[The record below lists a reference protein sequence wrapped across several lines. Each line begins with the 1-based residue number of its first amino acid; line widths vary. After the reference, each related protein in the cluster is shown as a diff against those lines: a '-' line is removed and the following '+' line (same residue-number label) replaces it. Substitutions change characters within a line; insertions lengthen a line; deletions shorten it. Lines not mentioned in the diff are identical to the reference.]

1 MLKRGLRIVALG
13 GVSTFALTAC
23 GSGGQAIPVK
33 SAGDQ
38 MSFGVAM
45 AQRGLW
51 SEAQFRFERASRS
64 SRDVGVLNNLAVAS
78 EALGQFDEALKYY
91 QEALALAPS
100 DPDVRNNYNRFV
112 SFYESFRVTEEGQET
127 EAEDQETA
135 PPGTATGA
143 AAEDDTAEPNQGG
156 MPR

>member
-1 MLKRGLRIVALG
+1 MLKRSLRIVTLC
-13 GVSTFALTAC
+13 GVSTLTLTAC
-23 GSGGQAIPVK
+23 GSGGQTIPVK

-51 SEAQFRFERASRS
+51 SEAQFRFEQASRS
-64 SRDVGVLNNLAVAS
+64 SRDVGILNNLAVAS

-112 SFYESFRVTEEGQET
+112 SFYESFRVTEEVEET
-127 EAEDQETA
+127 EPPADSTGEDAEDES
-135 PPGTATGA
+135 
-143 AAEDDTAEPNQGG
+143 AEPNQGG
-156 MPR
+156 MTR